1 MIWSYGK
8 PASQADDAYFYQDWC
23 PKGEGKDESD
33 PKWQMELWGESIEN
47 QVRDINRSFNWR
59 EFKGFTNSRSR
70 DELPVDYNAKD
81 DVHTED
87 RDDKQDPVTL
97 DVNTLRHNIM
107 RSYIE
112 VSEWLGDA
120 AT

>member
-1 MIWSYGK
+1 
-8 PASQADDAYFYQDWC
+8 
-23 PKGEGKDESD
+23 
-33 PKWQMELWGESIEN
+33 MELWGESIEN

-59 EFKGFTNSRSR
+59 EFKGYTNSRSR